1 MTASAAWLT
10 VRWLARDTFRQ
21 ALASGVFWLVLA
33 VTAVSAGLCLTATL
47 PADGGDA
54 GNLELAFGAWQ
65 VPLDGG
71 RAHAV
76 RTVEVHLAGWVADAA
91 GLLLALLWTAGF
103 LPSFLEEHAVA
114 VLLAKP
120 VPRWGLLA
128 GKSLGV
134 LAFVAAWAG
143 AFLAATW
150 LALGART
157 GVWGGAY
164 FLCLPVLLLHF
175 AVFYS
180 FSALLAVATRSTV
193 ACVFGSA
200 LFWVVCWATNF
211 GRHAAHGLAELRG
224 VAPHFGRALEL
235 AYWVLPKPLDF
246 HAVLLGA
253 LGGEDATAGLV
264 SFPALAAR
272 GAWSPAASLAASA
285 LCGLALLGCAAYD
298 FVKADY

>member
-1 MTASAAWLT
+1 MTAPAAWLA
-10 VRWLARDTFRQ
+10 VGWLVRDTFRQ
-21 ALASGVFWLVLA
+21 ALASGVFWLALA
-33 VTAVSAGLCLTATL
+33 VTAVSAGLCLTATW
-47 PADGGDA
+47 PAEEGPGARLD
-54 GNLELAFGAWQ
+54 LAFGAWQ

-128 GKSLGV
+128 GKFLGV
-134 LAFVAAWAG
+134 LAVVAAWG
-143 AFLAATW
+143 ATFLAATW
-150 LALGART
+150 LALGARS
-157 GVWGGAY
+157 GVWDGAY

-175 AVFYS
+175 AVFFS
-180 FSALLAVATRSTV
+180 FSALLAVATRNAA

-200 LFWVVCWATNF
+200 LFWVLCSATNL
-211 GRHAAHGLAELRG
+211 GRHAAHSVAELRG

-246 HAVLLGA
+246 HAVLLGT
-253 LGGEDATAGLV
+253 LGAEDATSGLV
-264 SFPALAAR
+264 SFPALAAQ
-272 GAWSPAASLAASA
+272 GAWSPAASLTASA
-285 LCGLALLGCAAYD
+285 LCGLALLVCAAYD
-298 FVKADY
+298 FLKADY